1 MNYIIENIQSIE
13 QLDDFDNEYVYD
25 IEVDDDSH
33 TFIANDILI
42 HNSVYS
48 TYGSLFE
55 CFTPEYQAKYDTER
69 KKVEWILKFNK
80 EFFDGQNTRWCEE
93 IYAPRHADNKHI
105 FELETVNYAQLVLCK
120 KRYLKAVSFNKGKH
134 LEPPKISGTGIE
146 IIKTTT
152 PALCREILTDLT
164 KSLLFESPNMSKDD
178 YILYFNDKLKNW
190 KKKFY
195 SAEPEQISASINVG
209 SINTYTEEWQENL
222 IFKKRA
228 PVSVKAAA
236 RYNHLAY
243 KNGEGDKFI
252 SSGKIKYYNIR
263 LSDKVGDYFG
273 FPAGE
278 FPSWAPPMDKQT
290 QWSKTV
296 IEPINRFLEVMD
308 IPKMNCNN
316 IIQYDLFGNM
326 ISL

>member
-1 MNYIIENIQSIE
+1 MNYIIEDIQSVE

-33 TFIANDILI
+33 TFIANNILI

-55 CFTPEYQAKYDTER
+55 CFTPEYQAKYDTDR

-80 EFFDGQNTRWCEE
+80 EFFDGQNTKWCEE

-120 KRYLKAVSFNKGKH
+120 KRYLKAVSFNKGKY
-134 LEPPKISGTGIE
+134 LDPPKISGTGIE

-164 KSLLFESPNMSKDD
+164 KSLLFESPNMDKSE
-178 YILYFNDKLKNW
+178 YTLYFNEKLRDW

-195 SAEPEQISASINVG
+195 SANPEQISASINVG
-209 SINTYTEEWQENL
+209 PMNKYIEEWQDNL
-222 IFKKRA
+222 IFKKGA

-252 SSGKIKYYNIR
+252 SNGKIKYYNIR
-263 LSDKVGDYFG
+263 ISDKVVDYFG

-290 QWSKTV
+290 QWNKTV
-296 IEPINRFLEVMD
+296 IEPINRFLEVMG